1 MKFGEKISL
10 ASIYLFDLQS
20 NSEAER
26 VQETCQLSPGQATDS
41 EFELGCPVLHKGL
54 IMIH

>member
-26 VQETCQLSPGQATDS
+26 VQETFQLSPGQATDS